1 MNSCN
6 LSQEKKVK
14 NIIPLIVSV
23 MLGLAAVYFVSKL
36 LFEKEKTETEAKVS
50 VVVAARDLDANDELS
65 QGALTYKDIPKS
77 AVPKNALLWENV
89 SLAYGQLLPHAVSEG
104 AYILMTDIRAQA
116 TLSDCARQG
125 EWTIPVT
132 FSDPALVK
140 MLMPDDEIAIIS
152 TYVGKEVVMDKDMK
166 VSDGSGVKVNETR
179 ETSVLLPCVRVI
191 GIANERGSFRESGS
205 SSGTIFVSLPPQQ
218 AMILIA
224 AQRESELYPVLRKRN
239 DSVALNRKDGGVV
252 NAGTFARIRKGL
264 ASAELPE
271 IPNKDHR

>member
-1 MNSCN
+1 M
-6 LSQEKKVK
+6 K

-36 LFEKEKTETEAKVS
+36 LFEKENTETEAKVS
-50 VVVAARDLDANDELS
+50 VVVAARDLDANDQLS

-104 AYILMTDIRAQA
+104 EYILMTDIRAQA